1 MRNIQTN
8 WMAMTHEVQ
17 QRQAKELSGNSIEED
32 KLSLSLTIGNLE
44 TNLVPSE
51 NKM

>member
-1 MRNIQTN
+1 MRFSKGTP
-8 WMAMTHEVQ
+8 
-17 QRQAKELSGNSIEED
+17 KELSGNSIEED
-32 KLSLSLTIGNLE
+32 KLNLSLTMGNLE